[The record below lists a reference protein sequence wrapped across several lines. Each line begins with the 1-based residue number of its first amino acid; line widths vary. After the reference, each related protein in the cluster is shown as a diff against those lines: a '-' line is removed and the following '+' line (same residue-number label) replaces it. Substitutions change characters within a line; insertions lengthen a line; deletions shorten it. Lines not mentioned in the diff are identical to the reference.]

1 VRLYFVYALS
11 FINGTAVQAARVVLP
26 LQALDLHASA
36 LTVGLLGAT
45 FSVLPL
51 ALSVPAGRLADRFG
65 SRWLLM
71 LSALGGALSM
81 PLPYFS
87 PGMATVFIASA
98 IIGLAFGIYNV
109 SLQNAVGQL
118 SKSETRARDF
128 SNYSLSNS
136 AGAFVG
142 PLVAGFSIEHHGFPA
157 AYIAITVLTL
167 IPSAMLAAR
176 GDLLPPG
183 ERQGAGERPAQRAE
197 GGVLSLLA
205 EPGVKRALSASGLL
219 LTGQDLYRVY
229 MPVYTHAIGLGAST
243 IGIVLASFPAAAFF
257 VRLILQ
263 RLIARFGEQK
273 VLVTSFYITA
283 ICLSLIPLFENAAML
298 VLVSFLFG
306 LGMGCGQPIIT
317 MLMFAN
323 SPKGRSGEAMG
334 LRMTVIHFTRLVGP
348 VAFGAIG
355 SALGLASMFWINA
368 SMMGAGGWLSRSGL
382 PTRRP

>member
-1 VRLYFVYALS
+1 M
-11 FINGTAVQAARVVLP
+11 QAARVVLP

-51 ALSVPAGRLADRFG
+51 ALSVPAGRLSDRFG

-71 LSALGGALSM
+71 LSALGGGMSM
-81 PLPYFS
+81 PLPYFA
-87 PGMATVFIASA
+87 PTMGTVFIASA

-109 SLQNAVGQL
+109 SLQNAVGHL
-118 SKSETRARDF
+118 SKAQTRARDF
-128 SNYSLSNS
+128 SNYSLVNS

-142 PLVAGFSIEHHGFPA
+142 PLVAGFSIGHFGFPA
-157 AYIAITVLTL
+157 AYIVITLLTL
-167 IPSAMLAAR
+167 IPSAMLAA
-176 GDLLPPG
+176 GGGLLPPG
-183 ERQGAGERPAQRAE
+183 ERQGAGERSTQRTE
-197 GGVLSLLA
+197 SGIRSLLA
-205 EPGVKRALSASGLL
+205 EPGVKRTLSASGLL

-229 MPVYTHAIGLGAST
+229 MPVYAHVIGLGAST

-263 RLIARFGEQK
+263 RLIAKFGEQK
-273 VLVTSFYITA
+273 VLVISFYVTA
-283 ICLSLIPLFENAAML
+283 ACLLLIPVFKSAAML

-355 SALGLASMFWINA
+355 STFGLLSMFWINA
-368 SMMGAGGWLSRSGL
+368 AMMGAGGWLSQSRL
-382 PTRRP
+382 PTRRAPD